1 MNRHYA
7 HRKLSLLWLALVPG
21 LMLGASAS
29 AQSATAPTAPGSNGN
44 AAPSSYLDNREDDRA
59 SGTSGSN
66 AGPDSAYGGGNG
78 GAWFGSGGGAPFAT
92 RNSWENAGGGYLN
105 TRFAPAE
112 WQITPFNAAR
122 LQTAW
127 TFTTQGDVSA
137 TPTVQGTA
145 LYVPDWGGQLYRID
159 TTLGKAV
166 WQVKLSDYTGNPNS
180 LSRNS
185 PAIARNS
192 ILVGD
197 QASGTVVAVDKN
209 TGKLLWKTLVEANAQ
224 ARITASPVVYGDRV
238 YVGVSSGDWGGL
250 SPGYTFSFRGSV
262 AALDLKTGKLL
273 WRFQTAPEGYTG
285 ASVWGTL
292 AIDPR
297 RQRVYATTGNN
308 YSVPLAVASCVKN
321 ANGDKSAQLAC
332 LAPDN
337 YVDSVLALDMRSG
350 KPAWTRRLQG
360 ADAWSLSCLVAPT
373 AGICQ
378 EPQGPD
384 YDFSGG
390 GANLF
395 TVIRNGKPQALVG
408 AGQKS
413 GVYWALDAD
422 SGRTV
427 WSTQVGPGGTAG
439 GIEWGSSVDPLKSR
453 VYVAIN
459 NNNHTSYTLAPG
471 NTETWNAGSWAALDA
486 ATGRIVWQVKVPG
499 IDPVLPSF
507 GAGGRGPLAS
517 SPGLVY
523 AGSMSGAMTVLDAE
537 TGATLWN
544 FGAGGSVSS
553 APAVVDG
560 AVYWGAGYSR
570 FNFGTGVHKL
580 YKFVPATRRAL

>member
-7 HRKLSLLWLALVPG
+7 QRKLSLLWLALAPG
-21 LMLGASAS
+21 LMLAATAS
-29 AQSATAPTAPGSNGN
+29 AQSASTAAAQAPNDN
-44 AAPSSYLDNREDDRA
+44 AASA
-59 SGTSGSN
+59 SPQGGSGSDGDTASSRST
-66 AGPDSAYGGGNG
+66 AGYGT
-78 GAWFGSGGGAPFAT
+78 AFGGGAPYAT
-92 RNSWENAGGGYLN
+92 RSSWENAGGGYLN

-122 LQTAW
+122 LKTAW
-127 TFTTQGDVSA
+127 TFTTAGDVSA
-137 TPTVQGTA
+137 TPTVQGSA

-159 TTLGKAV
+159 TALGKAV
-166 WQVKLSDYTGNPNS
+166 WQVKLSDYTGNAAS

-185 PAIARNS
+185 PAIARDS
-192 ILVGD
+192 VLVGD
-197 QASGTVVAVDKN
+197 QASGTVIAIDKN
-209 TGKLLWKTLVEANAQ
+209 TGKLLWKTVVEANAQ

-250 SPGYTFSFRGSV
+250 TPGYKFSFRGSV

-273 WRFQTAPEGYTG
+273 WSFRTAPEGYTG

-292 AIDPR
+292 ALDPQ

-308 YSVPLAVASCVKN
+308 YSVPLDVASCVKN
-321 ANGDKSAQLAC
+321 ANGDKTAQLAC

-350 KPAWTRRLQG
+350 KPVWTRRLQG

-373 AGICQ
+373 AGVCQ

-395 TVIRNGKPQALVG
+395 TAIRNGKRQALVG

-413 GVYWALDAD
+413 GVYWAFDAD

-486 ATGRIVWQVKVPG
+486 ASGKILWQVKVPG
-499 IDPVLPSF
+499 IDPIQTTF

-523 AGSMSGAMTVLDAE
+523 AGSMSGAMAVLDAE
-537 TGATLWN
+537 TGKTLWS
-544 FGAGGSVSS
+544 FDAGGSVSS

-580 YKFVPATRRAL
+580 YKFVPASAHAR

>member
-7 HRKLSLLWLALVPG
+7 HQKRSLLWLALVSG
-21 LMLGASAS
+21 LTIGAAAS
-29 AQSATAPTAPGSNGN
+29 AQSSTSPPDATGGAGNRDSAAASDTAAIASAPAGIGN
-44 AAPSSYLDNREDDRA
+44 A
-59 SGTSGSN
+59 TS
-66 AGPDSAYGGGNG
+66 
-78 GAWFGSGGGAPFAT
+78 AWFGGNGGAPFAT
-92 RNSWENAGGGYLN
+92 RNRWESAGGGFLN
-105 TRFAPAE
+105 TRYAPTE
-112 WQITPFNAAR
+112 WQITARNASR
-122 LQTAW
+122 LKLAW

-137 TPTVQGTA
+137 TPTVEGTA
-145 LYVPDWGGQLYRID
+145 LYVSDWGGQLYRID
-159 TTLGKAV
+159 TMQGKAA
-166 WQVKLSDYTGNPNS
+166 WQVKLSDYTGNANS

-185 PAIARNS
+185 PALARDRL
-192 ILVGD
+192 LVGD
-197 QASGTVVAVDKN
+197 QASGTVVAIDKT
-209 TGKLLWKTLVEANAQ
+209 TGKLLWKTLVESNPQ

-250 SPGYTFSFRGSV
+250 TPGYQFSFRGSV

-273 WRFQTAPEGYTG
+273 WSFRTAPEGYTG

-292 AIDPR
+292 AIDPQ

-308 YSVPLAVASCVKN
+308 YSVPLDVANCVRN

-332 LAPDN
+332 MAPDN

-350 KPAWTRRLQG
+350 KPVWTRRLQG

-373 AGICQ
+373 VGVCQ
-378 EPQGPD
+378 DPQGPD

-395 TVIRNGKPQALVG
+395 TAMRNGKPQALVG

-413 GVYWALDAD
+413 GVYWAFDAD
-422 SGRTV
+422 SGQTV

-439 GIEWGSSVDPLKSR
+439 GIEWGSAVDPFAAR

-459 NNNHTSYTLAPG
+459 NNEHKPYTLAPG

-499 IDPVLPSF
+499 TDPVQTGF
-507 GAGGRGPLAS
+507 GAGGRGPLAA

-523 AGSMSGAMTVLDAE
+523 AGSMSGAMTVLDAK
-537 TGATLWN
+537 TGATLWS
-544 FGAGGSVSS
+544 FDAGGSVSS
-553 APAVVDG
+553 APAIVDG

-580 YKFVPATRRAL
+580 YKFVPATRRAP

>member
-1 MNRHYA
+1 MAMAQSAGTAAATTNTSA
-7 HRKLSLLWLALVPG
+7 
-21 LMLGASAS
+21 AS
-29 AQSATAPTAPGSNGN
+29 AQWRST
-44 AAPSSYLDNREDDRA
+44 
-59 SGTSGSN
+59 
-66 AGPDSAYGGGNG
+66 
-78 GAWFGSGGGAPFAT
+78 FSGGTPFAT
-92 RNSWENAGGGYLN
+92 HSLWDSAGGGFLN
-105 TRFAPAE
+105 TRFAPGE

-122 LQTAW
+122 LKTAW

-159 TTLGKAV
+159 TDLGKAV
-166 WQVKLSDYTGNPNS
+166 WQVKLADYTGIAGS

-185 PAIARNS
+185 PAIARDS
-192 ILVGD
+192 VLVGD
-197 QASGTVVAVDKN
+197 QASGTVLAIDKA
-209 TGKLLWKTLVEANAQ
+209 TGKLLWKTLVESNPQ
-224 ARITASPVVYGDRV
+224 ARITASPVIYGDRV

-250 SPGYTFSFRGSV
+250 SAGYKYSFRGSV

-273 WRFQTAPEGYTG
+273 WSFRTTPEGYTG

-292 AIDPR
+292 AIDPL

-308 YSVPLAVASCVKN
+308 YSVPTEVASCVKN
-321 ANGDKSAQLAC
+321 ANGDKTAQLAC
-332 LAPDN
+332 MAPDN

-350 KPAWTRRLQG
+350 KPVWTRRLQG

-373 AGICQ
+373 NGLCQ
-378 EPQGPD
+378 DPQGPD

-395 TVIRNGKPQALVG
+395 TAFRNGKPQALVG

-413 GVYWALDAD
+413 GVYWAFDAD
-422 SGRTV
+422 TGQTV

-439 GIEWGSSVDPLKSR
+439 GIEWGSSVDPFSGR

-459 NNNHTSYTLAPG
+459 NNEHTAYTLAPG

-486 ATGRIVWQVKVPG
+486 ASGKILWQVKVPG
-499 IDPVLPSF
+499 TDPVQTAF

-523 AGSMSGAMTVLDAE
+523 AGSMSGAMTVLDAK
-537 TGATLWN
+537 TGATLWS
-544 FGAGGSVSS
+544 FDAGGSVSS
-553 APAVVDG
+553 APAIVDG

-570 FNFGTGVHKL
+570 FNFGTGVNKL
-580 YKFVPATRRAL
+580 YKFVPSNRRR

>member
-7 HRKLSLLWLALVPG
+7 HRTLSVLWLALAPG
-21 LMLGASAS
+21 LMLATAAS
-29 AQSATAPTAPGSNGN
+29 AQSASTAPAQTPN
-44 AAPSSYLDNREDDRA
+44 
-59 SGTSGSN
+59 
-66 AGPDSAYGGGNG
+66 DSAASASPQGGSDGDNASSRSTAG
-78 GAWFGSGGGAPFAT
+78 DGTALGGGAPYAT
-92 RNSWENAGGGYLN
+92 GSSWENAGGGYRN

-112 WQITPFNAAR
+112 WQINPFNAAR
-122 LQTAW
+122 LKTAW
-127 TFTTQGDVSA
+127 TFTTAGDVSA
-137 TPTVQGTA
+137 TPTVQGSA

-166 WQVKLSDYTGNPNS
+166 WQVKLSDYTGNAAS

-185 PAIARNS
+185 PAIARDS
-192 ILVGD
+192 VLVGD
-197 QASGTVVAVDKN
+197 QASGTVVAIDKN

-273 WRFQTAPEGYTG
+273 WSFRTAPEGYTG
-285 ASVWGTL
+285 AAVWGTL
-292 AIDPR
+292 ALDPQ

-308 YSVPLAVASCVKN
+308 YSVPLDVARCVKN
-321 ANGDKSAQLAC
+321 ANGDKTAQLAC

-350 KPAWTRRLQG
+350 KPVWTRRLQG

-373 AGICQ
+373 AGVCQ

-395 TVIRNGKPQALVG
+395 TAIRNGKPQALVG

-413 GVYWALDAD
+413 GVYWAFDAD

-486 ATGRIVWQVKVPG
+486 ASGKILWQVKVPG
-499 IDPVLPSF
+499 VDPVQTAF

-523 AGSMSGAMTVLDAE
+523 AGSMSGAMTVLDAA
-537 TGATLWN
+537 TGKTLWS
-544 FGAGGSVSS
+544 FDAGGSVSS

-560 AVYWGAGYSR
+560 ALYWGAGYSR
-570 FNFGTGVHKL
+570 FNFGTGIHKL
-580 YKFVPATRRAL
+580 YKFVPATSRGR

>member
-7 HRKLSLLWLALVPG
+7 HQKRSLLWLALVPG
-21 LMLGASAS
+21 LMLGAAAS
-29 AQSATAPTAPGSNGN
+29 AQSAATAPAQGANGDTAASASQQG
-44 AAPSSYLDNREDDRA
+44 DD
-59 SGTSGSN
+59 
-66 AGPDSAYGGGNG
+66 NG
-78 GAWFGSGGGAPFAT
+78 GSAGFASSFSSTGHGAAFGSGGAPYAT
-92 RNSWENAGGGYLN
+92 RSSWENAGGGYLN

-112 WQITPFNAAR
+112 WQINPLNAAR
-122 LQTAW
+122 LKTAW

-137 TPTVQGTA
+137 TPTVQGSA

-159 TTLGKAV
+159 TVLGKAV
-166 WQVKLSDYTGNPNS
+166 WQVKLSDLTGNANS

-185 PAIARNS
+185 PAIARDS
-192 ILVGD
+192 VLVGD
-197 QASGTVVAVDKN
+197 QASGTVIAIDKN
-209 TGKLLWKTLVEANAQ
+209 TGKLLWKTVVETNAQ

-250 SPGYTFSFRGSV
+250 TPGYKFSFRGSV

-273 WRFQTAPEGYTG
+273 WSFRTAPEGYTG

-292 AIDPR
+292 AIDPQR
-297 RQRVYATTGNN
+297 RRVYATTGNN
-308 YSVPLAVASCVKN
+308 YSVPLDVASCVKN
-321 ANGDKSAQLAC
+321 ANGDKTAQLAC

-350 KPAWTRRLQG
+350 KPVWTRRLQG

-373 AGICQ
+373 SGVCQ

-413 GVYWALDAD
+413 GVYWAFDAD

-439 GIEWGSSVDPLKSR
+439 GIEWGSSVDPFKSR

-499 IDPVLPSF
+499 IDPIQTTF
-507 GAGGRGPLAS
+507 GAGGRGPLAA

-523 AGSMSGAMTVLDAE
+523 AGSMSGAMTVLDAA
-537 TGATLWN
+537 TGAMLWS
-544 FGAGGSVSS
+544 FDAGGSVSS
-553 APAVVDG
+553 APAIVDG

-580 YKFVPATRRAL
+580 YKFVPTASRGR

>member
-7 HRKLSLLWLALVPG
+7 HRKLSVLWLALVPG
-21 LMLGASAS
+21 LMLGTSAS
-29 AQSATAPTAPGSNGN
+29 AQSAIAPSIQDSNDTAAPASDLSNGEGDGAN
-44 AAPSSYLDNREDDRA
+44 STA
-59 SGTSGSN
+59 
-66 AGPDSAYGGGNG
+66 SAYGNAGKGGA
-78 GAWFGSGGGAPFAT
+78 GAWFGGSGGAPFAT
-92 RNSWENAGGGYLN
+92 RTSWENAGGGYLN
-105 TRFAPAE
+105 ARFAPAE

-122 LQTAW
+122 LKTAW

-137 TPTVQGTA
+137 TPTVQGSA

-159 TTLGKAV
+159 TALGKAV
-166 WQVKLSDYTGNPNS
+166 WQVKLSDLTGNASS

-192 ILVGD
+192 VLVGD
-197 QASGTVVAVDKN
+197 QASGTVLAIDKN
-209 TGKLLWKTLVEANAQ
+209 TGKLLWKTVVEANAQ

-250 SPGYTFSFRGSV
+250 SPGYKFSFRGSV

-273 WRFQTAPEGYTG
+273 WSFRTAPEGYSG

-308 YSVPLAVASCVKN
+308 YSVPAEVASCVKN

-332 LAPDN
+332 LAPDD

-350 KPAWTRRLQG
+350 KPVWTRRLQG

-378 EPQGPD
+378 DPQGPD

-395 TVIRNGKPQALVG
+395 TVVRNGKPQALVG

-439 GIEWGSSVDPLKSR
+439 GIEWGSSVDPLASR

-459 NNNHTSYTLAPG
+459 NSSHTSYTLAPG

-499 IDPVLPSF
+499 VEPVQPSF

-523 AGSMSGAMTVLDAE
+523 AGSMSGAMTVLDAR
-537 TGATLWN
+537 TGATLWS
-544 FGAGGSVSS
+544 FDAGGSVAS

-580 YKFVPATRRAL
+580 YKFVPATRRSP

>member
-7 HRKLSLLWLALVPG
+7 HQKRSLLWLALVPG
-21 LMLGASAS
+21 LMLGAAAS
-29 AQSATAPTAPGSNGN
+29 AQSAATAPAQGTNGN
-44 AAPSSYLDNREDDRA
+44 VGGYSDSDTSASSSSIGSAGDSARAGA
-59 SGTSGSN
+59 SG
-66 AGPDSAYGGGNG
+66 YG
-78 GAWFGSGGGAPFAT
+78 AAFGSGGAPYAT
-92 RNSWENAGGGYLN
+92 RSNWENAGGGYLN

-112 WQITPFNAAR
+112 WQINPLNAAR
-122 LQTAW
+122 LKTAW

-137 TPTVQGTA
+137 TPTVQGSA

-159 TTLGKAV
+159 TALGKAV
-166 WQVKLSDYTGNPNS
+166 WQVKLSDLTGNANS

-185 PAIARNS
+185 PAIARDS
-192 ILVGD
+192 VLVGD
-197 QASGTVVAVDKN
+197 QASGTVIAVDKN
-209 TGKLLWKTLVEANAQ
+209 TGKLLWKTVVEANAQ

-250 SPGYTFSFRGSV
+250 TPGYTFSFRGSV

-273 WRFQTAPEGYTG
+273 WSFRTAPEGYTG

-292 AIDPR
+292 AIDPQ

-308 YSVPLAVASCVKN
+308 YSVPLDVASCVKN

-337 YVDSVLALDMRSG
+337 YVDSVLALDMRNG
-350 KPAWTRRLQG
+350 KPVWTRRLQG

-413 GVYWALDAD
+413 GVYWAFDAD

-439 GIEWGSSVDPLKSR
+439 GIEWGSSVDPFKSR

-486 ATGRIVWQVKVPG
+486 ASGKILWQVKVPG
-499 IDPVLPSF
+499 IDPIQTTF

-523 AGSMSGAMTVLDAE
+523 AGSMSGAMTVLDAQ
-537 TGATLWN
+537 TGATLWS
-544 FGAGGSVSS
+544 FDAGGSVSS

-580 YKFVPATRRAL
+580 YKFVPTSSRGR